1 MFWQFEAWYAN
12 RLARNATNGVFF
24 NESQSVCTRGE
35 EFVLDIG
42 SFTVVGPSPISQEI
56 TCIAGRVCD
65 LQIFGVGIEDELRLE
80 SQGDNDKPYQPYMI
94 LDTCGINSGYK
105 RSDIQKHGSPTVPMA
120 GGSYQLC
127 WCGSSGFSCQV
138 PAEFLL
144 PFGEVQVLGPTLQQD
159 RTCVA
164 GQSCRLESIISFGP
178 GFGEIL
184 VLDTCSVGRPNFLD
198 NNELRLPFLG
208 VLSDSNA
215 SSWSTSWQ
223 FGRLLAGKYRLCW
236 SSSSWEELAHLEHLE
251 VASNVSKFTS
261 FVDIGML
268 WIRGTS
274 QFQDRT
280 CMSGQTCR
288 IDGILG
294 LGLGDLDVDSVMAL
308 HTCGLNAPIP
318 RWAWSGAAVS
328 TTENGTAFAWGS
340 EVVSAVGGRYRLCW
354 CGGAGGGRSD
364 CVVPED
370 FVVDFGALWLLGP
383 TPTSFAFGTQSC
395 ISGQRCALR
404 LDDPL
409 DPLDFPQPGEVVI
422 LDTCGIGQSYFP
434 AISVASN
441 ASVSLGWITAS
452 GQYRICWCALQSDWD
467 CENAKHFHD
476 VGSLVLLGPTLEQDK
491 TCISGQSCRIDVAGI
506 GLEGTFAILDTC
518 GTGDSERD
526 RAQGLGMPGWSVFV
540 PALPE
545 T

>member
-1 MFWQFEAWYAN
+1 MLN
-12 RLARNATNGVFF
+12 SLARNTTNGVSF
-24 NESQSVCTRGE
+24 NEEKTLSVCTRGE
-35 EFVLDIG
+35 DFVLDIG
-42 SFTVVGPSPISQEI
+42 SITVIGPSPLSQEI

-65 LQIFGVGIEDELRLE
+65 LQIFGVGIED
-80 SQGDNDKPYQPYMI
+80 DNDKPYQPYMI

-105 RSDIQKHGSPTVPMA
+105 RSDIQKHSPMPA

-144 PFGEVQVLGPTLQQD
+144 RFGEVQVLGPTLQQD
-159 RTCVA
+159 RSCVA

-184 VLDTCSVGRPNFLD
+184 VLDTCSVSTPNFLD
-198 NNELRLPFLG
+198 NSISTNELRNSNLPFLG
-208 VLSDSNA
+208 VLSSN
-215 SSWSTSWQ
+215 SSWQSTWQ
-223 FGRLLAGKYRLCW
+223 FGPLLAGKYRLCW
-236 SSSSWEELAHLEHLE
+236 SSLSWNWEAEL
-251 VASNVSKFTS
+251 ASNVSKFTS

-280 CMSGQTCR
+280 CISGQTCR

-294 LGLGDLDVDSVMAL
+294 LGLNRVAGNSVMAL
-308 HTCGLNAPIP
+308 HTCGLNTTVIP
-318 RWAWSGAAVS
+318 HWSWSSSAEKTENGRNS
-328 TTENGTAFAWGS
+328 ENGTAFSWGS
-340 EVVSAVGGRYRLCW
+340 EVVSAMGGQYRLCW
-354 CGGAGGGRSD
+354 CGAFCD
-364 CVVPED
+364 TPKD
-370 FVVDFGALWLLGP
+370 FVIDFGSMLLLGP
-383 TPTSFAFGTQSC
+383 GSDTQTC
-395 ISGQRCALR
+395 ISGQRCVLR
-404 LDDPL
+404 LDQWPS
-409 DPLDFPQPGEVVI
+409 PSEFVI
-422 LDTCGIGQSYFP
+422 LDTCGIASQVSYFP
-434 AISVASN
+434 AISLASN

-452 GQYRICWCALQSDWD
+452 GEYRVCWCALQSDWD
-467 CENAKHFHD
+467 CENAKQFHD

-526 RAQGLGMPGWSVFV
+526 RAQGLGIPGWSVFV
-540 PALPE
+540 PALSE